1 MLTIIS
7 AGVLTAANDT
17 ALGTTASGGA
27 TVADGAALQLSGP
40 ITIGAEALTLNG
52 TGISS
57 GGALRNISGD
67 NTYARCYYFSF

>member
-1 MLTIIS
+1 MERHYNCQ
-7 AGVLTAANDT
+7 A
-17 ALGTTASGGA
+17 
-27 TVADGAALQLSGP
+27 P

-67 NTYARCYYFSF
+67 NTYAALLL